1 MDDIIWFIT
10 TSMSD
15 NTKHTI
21 SMQVYSSSSLID
33 PLRFAV
39 IFTWIVRLGHTNQV
53 LPRAI
58 YQFKNHTQTT

>member
-1 MDDIIWFIT
+1 
-10 TSMSD
+10 MSD